1 MRLVVIFGPP
11 AVGKMTV
18 GRALADSSTFRL
30 FHNHALI
37 EPLLEVFDYGTPPFT
52 RLLSAWRAQAV
63 EEAARSPTD
72 LVLTYVWGLELEEDA
87 EELATYIR
95 PYVARGAQVA
105 FVELSADLDTRLQRN
120 RTELRLAEK
129 RSKRD
134 VRWSDANVR
143 EMERYVMNTGRGSG
157 SEPLPGDALLAQ
169 HRHLRLD
176 NSRLAPDDAAARI
189 LGWLDGSREGSPDA
203 ATPRTPGEGERSFRP
218 RRPARRT
225 GSRTRPCPRAAS
237 PWGTR

>member
-1 MRLVVIFGPP
+1 MRLLVIFGPP

-18 GRALADSSTFRL
+18 GREIVQRSTFRL

-63 EEAARSPTD
+63 EEAARSRTD

-95 PYVARGAQVA
+95 LYVARGAQVA

-176 NSRLAPDDAAARI
+176 NSRLAPDDAAGRI
-189 LGWLDGSREGSPDA
+189 LGWLDGSRDVLAGRGAPSHA
-203 ATPRTPGEGERSFRP
+203 G
-218 RRPARRT
+218 
-225 GSRTRPCPRAAS
+225 
-237 PWGTR
+237 